1 MRCMKRRRSAI
12 AAIAAA
18 SISIAVSGCDA
29 VIVVAATEHDDESA
43 AAFSQPQRHH
53 NRHGHPERRQLKQ
66 SAAEAFASFTPQKI
80 KHATPIDLKIDDD
93 SGTPYV
99 STLNGY
105 LKPYAAESFAVSGG
119 DYYSDAHSTL
129 STTSTRTVGFEDA
142 RYWDSIINLNS
153 ILGENAKDHLQTH
166 HKVAV
171 EDADDHLYYKLLEVD
186 GIDVKD
192 AGLRGRRKDED
203 RRVEED
209 QADPSGASLFIASF
223 QERSQDEDNEH
234 QTSSRLRPK
243 AGSRNK
249 NKHNDDDRGKNE
261 KNDDDNDKKNDN
273 GDDNNKNSNRR
284 KNKLPRI
291 DRISPSNGDIIQDKQ
306 TFRARVQPSSVT
318 DVPVQAVYF
327 QLTDSTGSKS
337 DVLSVP
343 RVSDNL
349 YEITVDGFSDYEGTE
364 WSFSLVAEDERGK
377 ECKSEDVSFRIAKGG
392 GDDDGG
398 SNSFSDNND
407 NADHSST
414 GEEETVDVEN
424 ENDGGG
430 GRLMPKKKATDS
442 GWSYKGAITG
452 ATGRILFEF
461 DGSDETFVC
470 SGTVIHDGAG
480 GHAPDYDN
488 GRSIIQTA
496 AHCAF
501 SDVIK
506 KFANKAI
513 FIPDQASTLGSESD
527 FDCFNDKYGCWYL
540 SFAVVADG
548 WTRSS
553 FPNNVEV

>member
-1 MRCMKRRRSAI
+1 M
-12 AAIAAA
+12 
-18 SISIAVSGCDA
+18 
-29 VIVVAATEHDDESA
+29 
-43 AAFSQPQRHH
+43 
-53 NRHGHPERRQLKQ
+53 
-66 SAAEAFASFTPQKI
+66 
-80 KHATPIDLKIDDD
+80 
-93 SGTPYV
+93 

-105 LKPYAAESFAVSGG
+105 LKPYAAESFAASGG
-119 DYYSDAHSTL
+119 YYSDANLTS
-129 STTSTRTVGFEDA
+129 STSTRTVGFGDA

-153 ILGENAKDHLQTH
+153 ILRENTKDVYSSSSSYSHHLQSH
-166 HKVAV
+166 HKEAV

-192 AGLRGRRKDED
+192 SGLRGRRKDED

-209 QADPSGASLFIASF
+209 QGLSSGAALFVASF
-223 QERSQDEDNEH
+223 QERSQDEESKH
-234 QTSSRLRPK
+234 QTSSRFRPM
-243 AGSRNK
+243 AGSNI
-249 NKHNDDDRGKNE
+249 NKHDDDDRGKNE
-261 KNDDDNDKKNDN
+261 KNDNDNDKKNN
-273 GDDNNKNSNRR
+273 KGDDDGTNNNRR

-291 DRISPSNGDIIQDKQ
+291 DRISPSNGDIVQDRQ
-306 TFRARVQPSSVT
+306 TFRARVQSSSVT
-318 DVPVQAVYF
+318 DVPVRAVYF

-337 DVLSVP
+337 DVLTVP

-349 YEITVDGFSDYEGTE
+349 YEITVDGFSDYQGTE

-377 ECKSEDVSFRIAKGG
+377 ECKSEDVSFRIVKRE
-392 GDDDGG
+392 GDEDGG
-398 SNSFSDNND
+398 SNSFFDNND

-414 GEEETVDVEN
+414 GEEENVEEEN
-424 ENDGGG
+424 EDDGGG
-430 GRLMPKKKATDS
+430 GRLMSKKKATDS
-442 GWSYKGAITG
+442 NWSDKGAIIG

-480 GHAPDYDN
+480 GHAPDYEN

-513 FIPDQASTLGSESD
+513 FIPDQESTLGSESD

-553 FPNNVEV
+553 FPNNVEVRRVLIA